1 MAERQRQKGGGGGDE
16 DTDLSAVT
24 AHLSPGDK
32 DVVMQVG

>member
-1 MAERQRQKGGGGGDE
+1 MAERQRQNGGGGDE